1 MIRTLVRIREEKK
14 LCLGLI
20 FIKQVWTYMLAI
32 SLINS
37 LSHGK
42 GRLVGGLA
50 WLLARTPTA
59 SVLARAP
66 VHE

>member
-20 FIKQVWTYMLAI
+20 FIKQVWTYMLAL

-37 LSHGK
+37 VSHGK
-42 GRLVGGLA
+42 GRLIGDLA
-50 WLLARTPTA
+50 WLLALTPTA